1 MPVKSVIAECKFER
15 KKMLRNGRRASV
27 KRKKKK
33 KTAINQ
39 ALTEI
44 VRLCRAVP
52 GSHPVGA
59 DRRPA
64 PHAAERLVESRATA
78 SPREQGEA
86 GARGEHVVWEKER
99 AHVKED

>member
-1 MPVKSVIAECKFER
+1 
-15 KKMLRNGRRASV
+15 MLRDNGRASRKGTE
-27 KRKKKK
+27 KRK
-33 KTAINQ
+33 THRSIS
-39 ALTEI
+39 LTEI
-44 VRLCRAVP
+44 VRLCRAVS